1 MLAIRQ
7 SLNTEDKTRISNFS
21 NSCCTMRKLYRR
33 IQSYSLLAEESSL
46 DIHTKLLI
54 DLGIPEKLHNMSDDV
69 LVVKK
74 IQKKGEVRG

>member
-1 MLAIRQ
+1 
-7 SLNTEDKTRISNFS
+7 
-21 NSCCTMRKLYRR
+21 MRKLYRR